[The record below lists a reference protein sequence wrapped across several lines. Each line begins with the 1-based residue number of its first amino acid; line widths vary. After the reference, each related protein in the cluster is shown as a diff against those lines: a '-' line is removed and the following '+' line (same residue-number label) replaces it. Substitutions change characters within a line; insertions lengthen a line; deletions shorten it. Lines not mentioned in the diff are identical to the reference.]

1 MQNWSLD
8 EAVALS
14 IGFEPCGDIFE
25 GQDGKP
31 VQVDVV
37 EFYTKR
43 KELIQDNFTWSGMS
57 GPRKNRVGQIVRW
70 FDAVEL
76 DVPEP
81 LIAFADKY
89 HGLGLGK
96 SAPISKGTS
105 PKSMDPR
112 ERSSMLRLIISL
124 AIYGYA
130 YNPQARRS
138 EIPRD
143 IESDLHK
150 LGLSLSIDTIRSLL
164 KEASALIDS
173 DVLEDLHSS
182 KPTRKNK

>member
-1 MQNWSLD
+1 
-8 EAVALS
+8 
-14 IGFEPCGDIFE
+14 
-25 GQDGKP
+25 
-31 VQVDVV
+31 
-37 EFYTKR
+37 
-43 KELIQDNFTWSGMS
+43 
-57 GPRKNRVGQIVRW
+57 
-70 FDAVEL
+70 
-76 DVPEP
+76 
-81 LIAFADKY
+81 
-89 HGLGLGK
+89 
-96 SAPISKGTS
+96 
-105 PKSMDPR
+105 
-112 ERSSMLRLIISL
+112 MLRLIISL

-182 KPTRKNK
+182 KPSRKNK